1 MILDEILS
9 QRNSED
15 RLLFITQIITIAKSC
30 TILSKSL
37 VLALQSSEIDDA
49 IAMLAIETEMS
60 EESTEKASNA
70 DLEHLVKSMKNL
82 SLMIDQA
89 ASYIKNYESSTKK
102 LLNLYKSKEI
112 IKMIE
117 KHDKDLKVK
126 IDWSEFSFFRERM
139 IYFVMKRN
147 QSWLRSCR
155 LLIESHRWHQMR
167 WFFFEFFSSVIL
179 KTFQSIFSNRNVTL
193 CIRETDVT
201 DS

>member
-126 IDWSEFSFFRERM
+126 ID
-139 IYFVMKRN
+139 
-147 QSWLRSCR
+147 
-155 LLIESHRWHQMR
+155 
-167 WFFFEFFSSVIL
+167 
-179 KTFQSIFSNRNVTL
+179 
-193 CIRETDVT
+193 
-201 DS
+201 